1 MINFVEVL
9 QQSLKEVVNK
19 DNGTLSNALNQCM
32 VKRLESLQLKQHI
45 SQSKDLRHTLELL
58 DHPLQPVELK
68 VVTMLSPTLK
78 VALKMVLL
86 DNQLTMVTT
95 LTQPQMPLVE
105 DLNSPTPILELANGG
120 KFNSTKNIGLI
131 E

>member
-1 MINFVEVL
+1 
-9 QQSLKEVVNK
+9 
-19 DNGTLSNALNQCM
+19 M

-58 DHPLQPVELK
+58 DHPLQLVELK

-86 DNQLTMVTT
+86 DNQLTMVTIPI
-95 LTQPQMPLVE
+95 QPQMLLVE

-120 KFNSTKNIGLI
+120 KFNSTKNTGLI